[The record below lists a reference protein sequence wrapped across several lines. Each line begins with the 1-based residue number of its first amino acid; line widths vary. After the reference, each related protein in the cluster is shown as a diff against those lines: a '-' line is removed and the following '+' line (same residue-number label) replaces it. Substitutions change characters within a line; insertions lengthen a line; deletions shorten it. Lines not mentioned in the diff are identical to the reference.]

1 MHHISFYRY
10 LKLHVSNYSKILPIQ
25 FPQYRLHSSSLS
37 LGRQHTIINSLLI
50 NFLNISFLDKVVLHF
65 PFQGAILLMS
75 QISKWPTITKH
86 FNHPLSSH
94 VDNRDDLTEDHILV
108 IRVLPAVI
116 QSKELLFVVLCPCPL
131 GAVWCGVSVGA
142 VLREDQVAPTPLWNQ
157 ASFQEHRLLFLS
169 GPSCW

>member
-50 NFLNISFLDKVVLHF
+50 KFLNISFLDKVVLHF

-94 VDNRDDLTEDHILV
+94 MDNRDDLTEGSHSCHQSSPCCHTEQRVAICCTLPMSIRSCLMWRFSWGSLARGSILHKTFF
-108 IRVLPAVI
+108 II
-116 QSKELLFVVLCPCPL
+116 TLC
-131 GAVWCGVSVGA
+131 
-142 VLREDQVAPTPLWNQ
+142 
-157 ASFQEHRLLFLS
+157 FQETKKIS
-169 GPSCW
+169 